1 MKIKKFLVNGQ
12 EAKVDQS
19 VLDSSVSDVLL
30 PPVTSS
36 DKGKVVAVND
46 DGTYYLT
53 DVETILPIEIVPWAT
68 GTDAQIAKMIAA
80 LDSGKITVADTG
92 WQIGDE
98 REVSLAAMEAT
109 GVGESHNA
117 QTVTFVL
124 MDSGH
129 FDLTTPTAG
138 GSTKDHFVVGM
149 KDCLDEVGYMNATN
163 TNEGSWPACARR
175 AWCNSIFRNAIPQ
188 TLRNCFK
195 QFQVIT
201 AETVSG
207 TTNLT
212 SDDYFALPAVK
223 EVFGAVENSNATEAA
238 ALSQIAYYETAAN
251 RIKQADGSAGT
262 WWERS
267 PVAFK
272 GGTVGFGRVGND
284 GHPRSGL
291 ADYTDGLAPFGC
303 I

>member
-1 MKIKKFLVNGQ
+1 MSRFQHL
-12 EAKVDQS
+12 
-19 VLDSSVSDVLL
+19 
-30 PPVTSS
+30 
-36 DKGKVVAVND
+36 
-46 DGTYYLT
+46 
-53 DVETILPIEIVPWAT
+53 TILPIEIVPWAT

-109 GVGESHNA
+109 GVDESHEA

-223 EVFGAVENSNATEAA
+223 EVFGTAENSNATEAA

-251 RIKQADGSAGT
+251 RIKQVDGSAGF

-267 PVAFK
+267 PVPGLGEADFFGSVSF
-272 GGTVGFGRVGND
+272 GGTAGRGSAGD
-284 GHPRSGL
+284 T
-291 ADYTDGLAPFGC
+291 YGLAPFGC

>member
-1 MKIKKFLVNGQ
+1 MKKNLVKELQ
-12 EAKVDQS
+12 RLAKNLANIETNNNNAVG
-19 VLDSSVSDVLL
+19 VLYELNNAL
-30 PPVTSS
+30 ENPPV
-36 DKGKVVAVND
+36 K
-46 DGTYYLT
+46 
-53 DVETILPIEIVPWAT
+53 IVPWAT
-68 GTDAQIAKMIAA
+68 GTDEEIAAMIQA
-80 LDSGKITVADTG
+80 LDSGKLTIQDTG

-109 GVGESHNA
+109 GVGESHAA

-175 AWCNSIFRNAIPQ
+175 SWCNSIFRNAIPQ

-223 EVFGAVENSNATEAA
+223 EVFGTAANSNATEAA
-238 ALSQIAYYETAAN
+238 ALSQIAYYETVAN
-251 RIKQADGSAGT
+251 GIKQVDGSAGR

-267 PVAFK
+267 PVPTVEVTGYFGEVSRDGSAV
-272 GGTVGFGRVGND
+272 GGR
-284 GHPRSGL
+284 
-291 ADYTDGLAPFGC
+291 ADYTHGLAPFGC

>member
-1 MKIKKFLVNGQ
+1 
-12 EAKVDQS
+12 
-19 VLDSSVSDVLL
+19 
-30 PPVTSS
+30 
-36 DKGKVVAVND
+36 
-46 DGTYYLT
+46 
-53 DVETILPIEIVPWAT
+53 
-68 GTDAQIAKMIAA
+68 MIAA

-175 AWCNSIFRNAIPQ
+175 AWCNSVFRNAIPQ

-223 EVFGAVENSNATEAA
+223 EVFGAAENSNSTEAA

-251 RIKQADGSAGT
+251 RIKQVDGSAVF

-267 PVAFK
+267 PV
-272 GGTVGFGRVGND
+272 
-284 GHPRSGL
+284 SGL
-291 ADYTDGLAPFGC
+291 GETAAFGLVSRDGLAFNDAAGSYHGLAPFGC